1 MQLKPSIIKLTRR
14 TLQLT
19 NPITMRDPD
28 NKPHEQDT
36 KTSTA
41 LIVLIGLSI
50 VGSLSGSGWPKSYV
64 PGWERRDFIYHLLPN
79 GCFRVKVVEVDGS
92 SSSNGSASAP
102 SARPDIPP
110 LSDDELSYL
119 VDLFLRESGLYD
131 DVRDLIRSY
140 RCAVSWFPSVGSRV
154 YYVVTVA
161 FHMLPGQAEGV
172 SKGSPKPFWVE
183 WEGSVEGLKVRF
195 RGYAVS
201 VTFEAY
207 KDEGGVWR
215 IHKWY
220 PNVDVALPLPEAST
234 KPDVANEAAKA
245 VRIARDWLK
254 SKGVEGAI
262 VRFTGLIEKFDD
274 EGGLVHKEARVV
286 AVDCRGKDDW
296 TLWRIKVDLLEETVV
311 EDWSSPVLYW
321 GPPWRCPG

>member
-1 MQLKPSIIKLTRR
+1 LYVVL
-14 TLQLT
+14 
-19 NPITMRDPD
+19 
-28 NKPHEQDT
+28 
-36 KTSTA
+36 TSTA
-41 LIVLIGLSI
+41 LIALVGLGI

-79 GCFRVKVVEVDGS
+79 GCFRVEIVEVDEVGGS
-92 SSSNGSASAP
+92 SNSSVPVP

-131 DVRDLIRSY
+131 SVKDLIRSY

-154 YYVVTVA
+154 YYVVTIA
-161 FHMLPGQAEGV
+161 FHMLPGQAEDV

-183 WEGSVEGLKVRF
+183 WEGSVGGLKVRF
-195 RGYAVS
+195 RGYVVS

-220 PNVDVALPLPEAST
+220 PNVDVALPLPEASA

-274 EGGLVHKEARVV
+274 RGSLVHKEARVV
-286 AVDCRGKDDW
+286 AVDCRGEDDW

-311 EDWSSPVLYW
+311 EDWSGPVLYW

>member
-1 MQLKPSIIKLTRR
+1 
-14 TLQLT
+14 
-19 NPITMRDPD
+19 MRDPD
-28 NKPHEQDT
+28 SKPHEQDT

-41 LIVLIGLSI
+41 LIALVGFSI

-79 GCFRVKVVEVDGS
+79 GCFRVEIVEVDEVGGS
-92 SSSNGSASAP
+92 SNSSVPVTSAG
-102 SARPDIPP
+102 PDIPP

-119 VDLFLRESGLYD
+119 VDMFLRESGLYD
-131 DVRDLIRSY
+131 DVKNLIRSH
-140 RCAVSWFPSVGSRV
+140 RCAVSWFPSIGSKI

-183 WEGSVEGLKVRF
+183 WEGSVGGLKVRF

-207 KDEGGVWR
+207 RDEGGVWR

-234 KPDVANEAAKA
+234 KPDVAKEAAKA

-254 SKGVEGAI
+254 SKGVKGAI

-274 EGGLVHKEARVV
+274 RGGLVHKEARVV

>member
-1 MQLKPSIIKLTRR
+1 M
-14 TLQLT
+14 
-19 NPITMRDPD
+19 
-28 NKPHEQDT
+28 
-36 KTSTA
+36 
-41 LIVLIGLSI
+41 
-50 VGSLSGSGWPKSYV
+50 
-64 PGWERRDFIYHLLPN
+64 
-79 GCFRVKVVEVDGS
+79 
-92 SSSNGSASAP
+92 
-102 SARPDIPP
+102 
-110 LSDDELSYL
+110 
-119 VDLFLRESGLYD
+119 
-131 DVRDLIRSY
+131 
-140 RCAVSWFPSVGSRV
+140 
-154 YYVVTVA
+154 
-161 FHMLPGQAEGV
+161 
-172 SKGSPKPFWVE
+172 
-183 WEGSVEGLKVRF
+183 
-195 RGYAVS
+195 
-201 VTFEAY
+201 
-207 KDEGGVWR
+207 WR

-311 EDWSSPVLYW
+311 DDWSSPVLYW

>member
-1 MQLKPSIIKLTRR
+1 
-14 TLQLT
+14 
-19 NPITMRDPD
+19 MRDPY

-50 VGSLSGSGWPKSYV
+50 VGSFSGSSWHKSYV
-64 PGWERRDFIYHLLPN
+64 PGWERRDFIYYPLPN
-79 GCFRVKVVEVDGS
+79 GRFRVEVVEGGGS
-92 SSSNGSASAP
+92 SNSSVPVTSAGL
-102 SARPDIPP
+102 DIPP
-110 LSDDELSYL
+110 LSDDELLYL
-119 VDLFLRESGLYD
+119 VDMFLRESGLYD
-131 DVRDLIRSY
+131 GVKDLIRSY
-140 RCAVSWFPSVGSRV
+140 RCAVSWFPSIGSKI

-183 WEGSVEGLKVRF
+183 WEGSVGGLKVRF

-207 KDEGGVWR
+207 KGEGGVWR

-234 KPDVANEAAKA
+234 KPDVAKEATKA

-262 VRFTGLIEKFDD
+262 VRFTGLIEKYDD
-274 EGGLVHKEARVV
+274 KGSLVHKEARVV

-311 EDWSSPVLYW
+311 EDWSGPVLYW

>member
-1 MQLKPSIIKLTRR
+1 MI
-14 TLQLT
+14 
-19 NPITMRDPD
+19 
-28 NKPHEQDT
+28 
-36 KTSTA
+36 
-41 LIVLIGLSI
+41 
-50 VGSLSGSGWPKSYV
+50 
-64 PGWERRDFIYHLLPN
+64 
-79 GCFRVKVVEVDGS
+79 
-92 SSSNGSASAP
+92 
-102 SARPDIPP
+102 
-110 LSDDELSYL
+110 
-119 VDLFLRESGLYD
+119 
-131 DVRDLIRSY
+131 
-140 RCAVSWFPSVGSRV
+140 
-154 YYVVTVA
+154 YYVVTIA

-207 KDEGGVWR
+207 RDEGGVWR

-234 KPDVANEAAKA
+234 KPDVAKEAAKA

-254 SKGVEGAI
+254 SKGVKGAI
-262 VRFTGLIEKFDD
+262 VRFTGLIEKFDG
-274 EGGLVHKEARVV
+274 EGNLVHKEARVV

-311 EDWSSPVLYW
+311 EDWSGPVLYW
-321 GPPWRCPG
+321 GPPWRCPR

>member
-1 MQLKPSIIKLTRR
+1 
-14 TLQLT
+14 
-19 NPITMRDPD
+19 MRDPD
-28 NKPHEQDT
+28 KKSHEQDT

-41 LIVLIGLSI
+41 LIVLVGLGI

-64 PGWERRDFIYHLLPN
+64 SGWERRDFIYYPLPI
-79 GCFRVKVVEVDGS
+79 GCFRVEIVEVGGS
-92 SSSNGSASAP
+92 SSSNSSSSVPVP
-102 SARPDIPP
+102 SVRPVVQGGVSSNSTIDIPS

-119 VDLFLRESGLYD
+119 VDMFLRESGLYD
-131 DVRDLIRSY
+131 GVKDLIRSY
-140 RCAVSWFPSVGSRV
+140 RCAVSWFPSIGSRV
-154 YYVVTVA
+154 YYVVTIA

-207 KDEGGVWR
+207 RDEGGVWR

-234 KPDVANEAAKA
+234 KPDVANEATKA

-254 SKGVEGAI
+254 SKGVKGAI

-274 EGGLVHKEARVV
+274 RGSLVHKEARVV

-311 EDWSSPVLYW
+311 EDWSGPVLYW

>member
-1 MQLKPSIIKLTRR
+1 LYVVL
-14 TLQLT
+14 
-19 NPITMRDPD
+19 
-28 NKPHEQDT
+28 
-36 KTSTA
+36 TSTA
-41 LIVLIGLSI
+41 LIALVGLGI

-79 GCFRVKVVEVDGS
+79 GCFRVEIVEVDEVGGS
-92 SSSNGSASAP
+92 SNSSVPVTSAG
-102 SARPDIPP
+102 PDIPP

-131 DVRDLIRSY
+131 DVKNLIRSH
-140 RCAVSWFPSVGSRV
+140 RCAVSWFPSIGSKI
-154 YYVVTVA
+154 YYVVTIA

-195 RGYAVS
+195 RGYVVS

-207 KDEGGVWR
+207 RDEGGMWR

-234 KPDVANEAAKA
+234 KPDVAKEAAKA

-254 SKGVEGAI
+254 SKGVKGAI

-274 EGGLVHKEARVV
+274 RVGLVHKEARVV

-311 EDWSSPVLYW
+311 EDWSGPVFYW

>member
-1 MQLKPSIIKLTRR
+1 MSSHLLPPHHPNLKLLLFIFYASL
-14 TLQLT
+14 LYVVL
-19 NPITMRDPD
+19 
-28 NKPHEQDT
+28 
-36 KTSTA
+36 TSTA
-41 LIVLIGLSI
+41 LIALVGFGI

-64 PGWERRDFIYHLLPN
+64 PGWERRDFIYYSLPN
-79 GCFRVKVVEVDGS
+79 GCFRVEVVEVDGS
-92 SSSNGSASAP
+92 SSSNSSVPVTSAG
-102 SARPDIPP
+102 PDIPP

-119 VDLFLRESGLYD
+119 VDMFLREGGLYD
-131 DVRDLIRSY
+131 DVKDLIRSY
-140 RCAVSWFPSVGSRV
+140 RCAVSWFPSIGSRI
-154 YYVVTVA
+154 YYVVTIA

-195 RGYAVS
+195 RGYVVS

-207 KDEGGVWR
+207 RGEGGVWR
-215 IHKWY
+215 VHRWY

-245 VRIARDWLK
+245 VKIARDWLK

-274 EGGLVHKEARVV
+274 RGSLVHKEARVV

-296 TLWRIKVDLLEETVV
+296 TLWRIKVDLLKETVV
-311 EDWSSPVLYW
+311 EDWSGPVFYW

>member
-1 MQLKPSIIKLTRR
+1 VRR
-14 TLQLT
+14 HKSYASLLYVVL
-19 NPITMRDPD
+19 
-28 NKPHEQDT
+28 
-36 KTSTA
+36 TSTA
-41 LIVLIGLSI
+41 LIALVGLGT

-79 GCFRVKVVEVDGS
+79 GCFRVEIVEVDEVGGS
-92 SSSNGSASAP
+92 SNSSVPVTSAG
-102 SARPDIPP
+102 PDIPP

-119 VDLFLRESGLYD
+119 VDMFLRESGLYD
-131 DVRDLIRSY
+131 DVKDLIRSH
-140 RCAVSWFPSVGSRV
+140 RCAVSWFPSIGSKI
-154 YYVVTVA
+154 YYVVTIA

-183 WEGSVEGLKVRF
+183 WEGSVEDLKVRF

-207 KDEGGVWR
+207 RDEDGVWR

-234 KPDVANEAAKA
+234 KPDVAKEATKA

-254 SKGVEGAI
+254 SKGVKGAI
-262 VRFTGLIEKFDD
+262 VRFTGLIEKFDG
-274 EGGLVHKEARVV
+274 EGNLVHKEARVV

-296 TLWRIKVDLLEETVV
+296 TLWRIKVDLLKETVV
-311 EDWSSPVLYW
+311 EDWSGPVLYW

>member
-1 MQLKPSIIKLTRR
+1 
-14 TLQLT
+14 
-19 NPITMRDPD
+19 
-28 NKPHEQDT
+28 
-36 KTSTA
+36 
-41 LIVLIGLSI
+41 
-50 VGSLSGSGWPKSYV
+50 
-64 PGWERRDFIYHLLPN
+64 
-79 GCFRVKVVEVDGS
+79 
-92 SSSNGSASAP
+92 
-102 SARPDIPP
+102 
-110 LSDDELSYL
+110 
-119 VDLFLRESGLYD
+119 
-131 DVRDLIRSY
+131 
-140 RCAVSWFPSVGSRV
+140 
-154 YYVVTVA
+154 
-161 FHMLPGQAEGV
+161 MLPGQAEGV

-183 WEGSVEGLKVRF
+183 WEGSVGGLKVRF

-262 VRFTGLIEKFDD
+262 VRFTGLIEKFD
-274 EGGLVHKEARVV
+274 GKGNLVHKEARVV

-296 TLWRIKVDLLEETVV
+296 TLWRIKVDLLKETVV
-311 EDWSSPVLYW
+311 EDWSSPLFYW

>member
-1 MQLKPSIIKLTRR
+1 LYVVL
-14 TLQLT
+14 
-19 NPITMRDPD
+19 
-28 NKPHEQDT
+28 
-36 KTSTA
+36 TSTA
-41 LIVLIGLSI
+41 LIALVGLGI

-79 GCFRVKVVEVDGS
+79 GCFRVEIVEVSSS
-92 SSSNGSASAP
+92 SSSNSSGSVPVP
-102 SARPDIPP
+102 SVRPVVQGGVSSNSTIGIPS

-119 VDLFLRESGLYD
+119 VDMFLRESGLYD
-131 DVRDLIRSY
+131 SVRDLIRSY

-183 WEGSVEGLKVRF
+183 WEGSVGGLKVRF
-195 RGYAVS
+195 RGYVVS

-262 VRFTGLIEKFDD
+262 VRFTGLIEKFD
-274 EGGLVHKEARVV
+274 GKGNLVHKEARVV

-296 TLWRIKVDLLEETVV
+296 TLWRIKVDLLKETVV
-311 EDWSSPVLYW
+311 EDWSSPLFYW

>member
-1 MQLKPSIIKLTRR
+1 
-14 TLQLT
+14 
-19 NPITMRDPD
+19 MRDPD

-41 LIVLIGLSI
+41 LMVLIGLGI

-79 GCFRVKVVEVDGS
+79 GCFRVEIVEVSSS
-92 SSSNGSASAP
+92 SSSNSSGSVPVP
-102 SARPDIPP
+102 SARPVVQGGVSSNSTIDIPS

-119 VDLFLRESGLYD
+119 VDMFLRESGLYD
-131 DVRDLIRSY
+131 GVRDLIRSH
-140 RCAVSWFPSVGSRV
+140 RCAVSWFSSIGSRV

-161 FHMLPGQAEGV
+161 FHMLPGRAEGV

-183 WEGSVEGLKVRF
+183 WEGSVEDLKVRF

-207 KDEGGVWR
+207 RDEGGMWR
-215 IHKWY
+215 LHKWY

-234 KPDVANEAAKA
+234 KPDVAKEATKA

-254 SKGVEGAI
+254 SKGVKGAI

-274 EGGLVHKEARVV
+274 GGGLMHKEARVV

-311 EDWSSPVLYW
+311 EDWSGPVLYW

>member
-1 MQLKPSIIKLTRR
+1 
-14 TLQLT
+14 
-19 NPITMRDPD
+19 
-28 NKPHEQDT
+28 
-36 KTSTA
+36 
-41 LIVLIGLSI
+41 
-50 VGSLSGSGWPKSYV
+50 
-64 PGWERRDFIYHLLPN
+64 
-79 GCFRVKVVEVDGS
+79 
-92 SSSNGSASAP
+92 
-102 SARPDIPP
+102 
-110 LSDDELSYL
+110 
-119 VDLFLRESGLYD
+119 
-131 DVRDLIRSY
+131 
-140 RCAVSWFPSVGSRV
+140 
-154 YYVVTVA
+154 
-161 FHMLPGQAEGV
+161 MLPGQAEGV

-234 KPDVANEAAKA
+234 KPDVAKEATKA

-254 SKGVEGAI
+254 SKGVKGAI
-262 VRFTGLIEKFDD
+262 VRFTGLIEKYD
-274 EGGLVHKEARVV
+274 GKGSLVHKEARVV

-311 EDWSSPVLYW
+311 EDWSGPVLYW